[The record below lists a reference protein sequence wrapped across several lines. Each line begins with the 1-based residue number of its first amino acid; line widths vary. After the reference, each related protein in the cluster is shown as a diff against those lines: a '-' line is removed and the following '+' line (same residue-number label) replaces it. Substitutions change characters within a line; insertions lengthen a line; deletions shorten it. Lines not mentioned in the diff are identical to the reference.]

1 MLIFRRNKMANESTV
16 IFQNDFFDIK
26 IVITYINSNVEEF
39 TGITLLRVE
48 TLGDTAFLIV
58 TTEQREV
65 YVNLSKVYSFALIKK
80 D

>member
-1 MLIFRRNKMANESTV
+1 MANESTV

-48 TLGDTAFLIV
+48 TLGDTAFLII

-80 D
+80 E

>member
-1 MLIFRRNKMANESTV
+1 MANESTV

-65 YVNLSKVYSFALIKK
+65 YVNLSKVYSFALIKRSNK
-80 D
+80 E

>member
-1 MLIFRRNKMANESTV
+1 MANESTV

>member
-1 MLIFRRNKMANESTV
+1 MANESTV

-26 IVITYINSNVEEF
+26 IVVAYINSNVEEF

-58 TTEQREV
+58 TTEQREA